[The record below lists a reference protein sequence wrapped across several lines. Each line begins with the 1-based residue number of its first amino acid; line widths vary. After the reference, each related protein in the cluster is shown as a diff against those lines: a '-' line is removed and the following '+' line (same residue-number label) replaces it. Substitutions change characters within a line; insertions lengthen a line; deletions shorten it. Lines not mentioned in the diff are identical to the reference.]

1 MNVLILHGPNMN
13 LIGLQSAQIG
23 ERITLDKID
32 TALKRQAKKLE
43 ITLKTLQT
51 HKVSKVITFL
61 QQNRNW
67 ADGLLFSPGAWSMC
81 QHDILDTLLLTKIPF
96 IEIFLSPKFMTERYA
111 TNSIFH
117 EISLDMVIDHP
128 ITAYTEGLKKLHNF
142 LLTDQ

>member
-1 MNVLILHGPNMN
+1 MN
-13 LIGLQSAQIG
+13 LIGLRSAQIG

-32 TALKRQAKKLE
+32 TALKRQAKKLD

-51 HKVSKVITFL
+51 HKVSKAITFL
-61 QQNRNW
+61 QRNRNW

-81 QHDILDTLLLTKIPF
+81 QHDIFDTLLLTKIPF
-96 IEIFLSPKFMTERYA
+96 IEIFLSPKFMPERYT

-117 EISLDMVIDHP
+117 KIAFDMVIDHP
-128 ITAYTEGLKKLHNF
+128 ITTYTEGLKKLHAF

>member
-1 MNVLILHGPNMN
+1 MN